1 MLIIISHS
9 PDEGKTVMEMRIT
22 TNHALHS
29 FLSDLP
35 GGELMLSN
43 RLQKTLEIFV
53 SDWQKDV
60 DTRRGL

>member
-1 MLIIISHS
+1 MLITITTTL
-9 PDEGKTVMEMRIT
+9 DDGKTVMEMRIN

-35 GGELMLSN
+35 SGELMLSN
-43 RLQKTLEIFV
+43 RLQKTLETFV

-60 DTRRGL
+60 DMSSKA